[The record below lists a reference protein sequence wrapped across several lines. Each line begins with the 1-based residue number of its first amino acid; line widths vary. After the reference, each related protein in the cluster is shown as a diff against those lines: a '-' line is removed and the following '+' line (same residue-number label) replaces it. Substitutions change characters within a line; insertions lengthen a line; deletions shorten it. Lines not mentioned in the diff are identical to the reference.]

1 MLLGYKYDFNAFNVD
16 IISIKNYFFDTD
28 IVMTLQVP
36 TKIVM

>member
-1 MLLGYKYDFNAFNVD
+1 MLLGYKYDFIAYKVD
-16 IISIKNYFFDTD
+16 IILIKNYFFVTD